1 MIAKPEHLELSRAA
15 ETAME
20 RAYAPYSGYHVGA
33 ALRTLDG
40 KIYSGCNIENSSF
53 GATVCAERVA
63 AFKAVSEGEGGFAA
77 IAVVSR
83 DDPRILPCGICRQ
96 VLWELAG
103 DVDVVVGRA
112 SSVEVLKLSSLYPD
126 PFKKS

>member
-1 MIAKPEHLELSRAA
+1 MNTKPEHLELSRAA

-40 KIYSGCNIENSSF
+40 KVYSGCNIENSSF

-103 DVDVVVGRA
+103 DIDVVVGRA

>member
-1 MIAKPEHLELSRAA
+1 MNAKPEHLELSQAA
-15 ETAME
+15 EAAME

-33 ALRTLDG
+33 ALRTRDG

-63 AFKAVSEGEGGFAA
+63 VFKAVSEGEGGFAA

-83 DDPRILPCGICRQ
+83 DDPRVLPCGICRQ

>member
-1 MIAKPEHLELSRAA
+1 MNAKPEHLELSRAA
-15 ETAME
+15 EAAME

-33 ALRTLDG
+33 ALKTRDG

-63 AFKAVSEGEGGFAA
+63 VFKAVSEGEGGFAA

-83 DDPRILPCGICRQ
+83 DDPRVLPCGICRQ